1 MIDTW
6 LPLAWS
12 LNMVN
17 RSMGK
22 PDLYP
27 FVLPV
32 PVLEKMRF
40 VHIVVDETAAGRSVS
55 PLSPFG

>member
-1 MIDTW
+1 MW

-22 PDLYP
+22 ADLYP
-27 FVLPV
+27 FLLPV
-32 PVLEKMRF
+32 PVLEKMRLIHT
-40 VHIVVDETAAGRSVS
+40 VIDETAATR
-55 PLSPFG
+55 

>member
-1 MIDTW
+1 
-6 LPLAWS
+6 

-17 RSMGK
+17 RSMCK

-32 PVLEKMRF
+32 PVLEKMRLIHS
-40 VHIVVDETAAGRSVS
+40 VLDAAPDSYPPPVGR
-55 PLSPFG
+55 